1 MNGNIWKEVLKQHE
15 MLGIE
20 NIIPLSHIRIR
31 PDIGILL
38 DDNGNLV
45 GATIIKNERC
55 SIPCTI
61 DSESRT
67 NGISPHPIHDNM
79 SYICGEYPNY
89 EKRHD
94 TYMKQLQSYT
104 ENVEDNLA
112 KSVYRY
118 LKKKTIRLDIKNLT
132 KQIENISEEKLMVVF
147 ATLSHRDTISK
158 KWTEYYTSTLDRNGI
173 CGITG
178 EKDHIPDKYPKG
190 IRNPSDQAK
199 LFIANPKKMDS
210 MPTNVP
216 GYIASQKIIHTLQFM
231 IYEGNSWAY
240 QMLKANV
247 DTIPETWKEWVEE
260 YQAKNGIQK
269 REDGEKNE

>member
-1 MNGNIWKEVLKQHE
+1 MNEKIWKEVLKQHE

-20 NIIPLSHIRIR
+20 NIIPVSHIRIR

-38 DDNGNLV
+38 DDNGNFV

-104 ENVEDNLA
+104 ENVEDILQR
-112 KSVYRY
+112 VY
-118 LKKKTIRLDIKNLT
+118 IDIWKR
-132 KQIENISEEKLMVVF
+132 KQSGL
-147 ATLSHRDTISK
+147 ISK
-158 KWTEYYTSTLDRNGI
+158 IWQSK
-173 CGITG
+173 
-178 EKDHIPDKYPKG
+178 
-190 IRNPSDQAK
+190 
-199 LFIANPKKMDS
+199 
-210 MPTNVP
+210 
-216 GYIASQKIIHTLQFM
+216 
-231 IYEGNSWAY
+231 
-240 QMLKANV
+240 
-247 DTIPETWKEWVEE
+247 
-260 YQAKNGIQK
+260 
-269 REDGEKNE
+269 

>member
-20 NIIPLSHIRIR
+20 NIIPVSHIRIR

-38 DDNGNLV
+38 DDNGNFV

-132 KQIENISEEKLMVVF
+132 KHYKLLNI
-147 ATLSHRDTISK
+147 
-158 KWTEYYTSTLDRNGI
+158 N
-173 CGITG
+173 
-178 EKDHIPDKYPKG
+178 
-190 IRNPSDQAK
+190 
-199 LFIANPKKMDS
+199 
-210 MPTNVP
+210 
-216 GYIASQKIIHTLQFM
+216 
-231 IYEGNSWAY
+231 
-240 QMLKANV
+240 
-247 DTIPETWKEWVEE
+247 
-260 YQAKNGIQK
+260 
-269 REDGEKNE
+269 